1 MIKTLSGNKLVYLLK
16 YSSRYILLKL
26 SNVVHFLR
34 SDVKLFQST
43 LHDKTKDRL
52 KYSVRALGIKSNVL
66 SKLCLV
72 TLVCT
77 SCTYLKTLKMQ
88 SKRKS
93 TEK

>member
-1 MIKTLSGNKLVYLLK
+1 MHKTTSGNKLVYLLK
-16 YSSRYILLKL
+16 YSSRYNLLKL
-26 SNVVHFLR
+26 STVVQLLR
-34 SDVKLFQST
+34 FDVKLFQSA

-77 SCTYLKTLKMQ
+77 SCTYLKH
-88 SKRKS
+88 
-93 TEK
+93 